1 MKQYFNAAII
11 TMQYGTMVIEVTNK
25 EVNPNLI
32 CFKNVLI
39 QMDIEANTIKVFT
52 QEGDGDTA
60 KFKLVAASSN
70 WNLFIK
76 DAL

>member
-1 MKQYFNAAII
+1 MKQHFNAAII
-11 TMQYGTMVIEVTNK
+11 TMQYGTMIIEATNK

-39 QMDIEANTIKVFT
+39 QMDVEANTIKVFT
-52 QEGDGDTA
+52 QEGNGDTA
-60 KFKLVAASSN
+60 RFKLVAASSN
-70 WNLFIK
+70 WNLFVK

>member
-60 KFKLVAASSN
+60 RFKLVAASSN
-70 WNLFIK
+70 WNLFVK

>member
-11 TMQYGTMVIEVTNK
+11 TMQYGTMIIEVTNK

-60 KFKLVAASSN
+60 RFKLVAASSN

>member
-52 QEGDGDTA
+52 QERDGDTA

-70 WNLFIK
+70 WNLFVK